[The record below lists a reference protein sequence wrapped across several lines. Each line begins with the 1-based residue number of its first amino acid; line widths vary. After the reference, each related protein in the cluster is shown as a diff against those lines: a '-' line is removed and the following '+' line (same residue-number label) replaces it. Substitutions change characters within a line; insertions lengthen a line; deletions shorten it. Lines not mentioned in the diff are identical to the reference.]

1 MDYISNG
8 NEAVKVEVSEIGANN
23 NVVTS
28 YGKQIA
34 TAVNAKKKK
43 TSDEKKSVRDRLK

>member
-8 NEAVKVEVSEIGANN
+8 KETVKVEVLEVGANN
-23 NVVTS
+23 NVVMS
-28 YGKQIA
+28 YGKQMA
-34 TAVNAKKKK
+34 TAVNANKKK